1 MKGANLMSN
10 VYILVEERE
19 TSVACK
25 IHGVWDNREKA
36 CAEMVRVI
44 KQNPLF
50 NEKSNVDVEEGIAE
64 SDPDYCDEEYCNY
77 SIDEYLVL

>member
-1 MKGANLMSN
+1 MSK

-25 IHGVWDNREKA
+25 IHGVWDSREKA
-36 CAEMVRVI
+36 CTEMLRII
-44 KQNPLF
+44 KHNIFF
-50 NEKSNVDVEEGIAE
+50 NEKSNVDIEKGIAE

-77 SIDEYLVL
+77 SVDEYLVL

>member
-1 MKGANLMSN
+1 MNK

-19 TSVACK
+19 TSVDCR

-36 CAEMVRVI
+36 CAEMLHI
-44 KQNPLF
+44 IEHNTLF
-50 NEKSNVDVEEGIAE
+50 NEKSKVDIKEGIAE

-77 SIDEYLVL
+77 SVDEYLVL